1 MLAEVYL
8 VPRWLGLD
16 ACVPKPGRVGH
27 LLQMAACSLATGG
40 WRGWLYVATLVLPLG
55 AIVWWLRSG
64 LKSNDT

>member
-1 MLAEVYL
+1 
-8 VPRWLGLD
+8 
-16 ACVPKPGRVGH
+16 
-27 LLQMAACSLATGG
+27 MAACSLATGG